1 MCILHSI
8 YLLPVIEADDR
19 CFIEVSLSKN
29 SFWML
34 LYFCVRKMRYFNH
47 FDSYMHYY
55 SLSFITAVILHLVCA
70 GLKEK

>member
-1 MCILHSI
+1 
-8 YLLPVIEADDR
+8 
-19 CFIEVSLSKN
+19 
-29 SFWML
+29 ML
-34 LYFCVRKMRYFNH
+34 LYFCVGKMRFFNH